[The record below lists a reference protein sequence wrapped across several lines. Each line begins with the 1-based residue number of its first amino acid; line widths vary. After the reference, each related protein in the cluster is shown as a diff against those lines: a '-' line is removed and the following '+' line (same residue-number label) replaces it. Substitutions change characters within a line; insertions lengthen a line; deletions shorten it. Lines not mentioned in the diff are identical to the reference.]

1 MGRTSIAAI
10 VPVRARIDYRQA
22 DEPRAWSGCRWLAA
36 GNIYAAG
43 VSFDVSADAY
53 GRFMG
58 RFSDPLATVFADRAG
73 VRAGERALDVGC
85 GPGALTA
92 VLVDRL
98 GATAVTAVDPS
109 ASFVAAAQ
117 ARFPGAT
124 VSSGVAE
131 DLPFPDGTFDV
142 TLAQLVVHFMSD
154 PVAGLAEMRR
164 VTRPGGR
171 LGACVWDHAG
181 NAGPLSLFWRA
192 VVDLDPAAPG
202 EANLAG
208 AAEGQLLSLAQ
219 AAGWRNPDSG
229 LLTVTVGV
237 SDLRGLVGAVPA
249 RRRTGRRVRRPVGPG
264 RPRRAARSLCRTA
277 AGGSVRAACRRLDGP
292 RPRLRRQER

>member
-1 MGRTSIAAI
+1 M
-10 VPVRARIDYRQA
+10 
-22 DEPRAWSGCRWLAA
+22 
-36 GNIYAAG
+36 
-43 VSFDVSADAY
+43 SFDVSADAY

-92 VLVDRL
+92 VLVARL
-98 GATAVTAVDPS
+98 GVRAVTAIDPS

-117 ARFPGAT
+117 ARFPEAT

-131 DLPFPDGTFDV
+131 DLPFPDNTFDV

-208 AAEGQLLSLAQ
+208 AAEGQLLTLAQ

-229 LLTVTVGV
+229 LLTVTIAFPTFADWWAPFLLG
-237 SDLRGLVGAVPA
+237 
-249 RRRTGRRVRRPVGPG
+249 VGPAG
-264 RPRRAARSLCRTA
+264 AYVAQLDPAARDALRDHCADLLPA
-277 AGGSVRAACRRLDGP
+277 APFELDAAAWTVFGRA
-292 RPRLRRQER
+292 